1 MNRSKVEKNE
11 RFPIEKTKHP
21 STLVTLVTI
30 QAVEKAVKKMNVM
43 KNRFLKSKIHIQTFI
58 ETDERPKEASNDQIK
73 DWIDK
78 QTNGQSNRQSVSLIN
93 KEKNG
98 RAVMKIAA
106 REAKKSN
113 ATSIES
119 RDWKLPRHKRIDDPV
134 NSRTD
139 NLVDGQSV
147 RQSNRQMDSRSIKK
161 NHERTNEP
169 RDESPFIYKRTDD
182 RIDNLTDILVDEQ
195 SDRQSDRQL
204 TDQKYCRSIKRTNED
219 TDKICNES
227 HKNVRIGR
235 EAYGPLRAY
244 GAYFGPRKIQKEAHE
259 HVYIKMNKERDFQT
273 KNKVNTRPLRN
284 KKGKGTAVP
293 NCFLLLKRMLLTSK
307 VEERSSRTIFTGK

>member
-1 MNRSKVEKNE
+1 
-11 RFPIEKTKHP
+11 
-21 STLVTLVTI
+21 
-30 QAVEKAVKKMNVM
+30 
-43 KNRFLKSKIHIQTFI
+43 
-58 ETDERPKEASNDQIK
+58 
-73 DWIDK
+73 
-78 QTNGQSNRQSVSLIN
+78 
-93 KEKNG
+93 
-98 RAVMKIAA
+98 MKIAA

-113 ATSIES
+113 ATRIES

-139 NLVDGQSV
+139 SLVDGQSV
-147 RQSNRQMDSRSIKK
+147 RQSNRQMDSRLIKK
-161 NHERTNEP
+161 NHERTNDP
-169 RDESPFIYKRTDD
+169 RGESPFIYKRTDD

-244 GAYFGPRKIQKEAHE
+244 GPYFGPRKIQKDS
-259 HVYIKMNKERDFQT
+259 N
-273 KNKVNTRPLRN
+273 
-284 KKGKGTAVP
+284 
-293 NCFLLLKRMLLTSK
+293 
-307 VEERSSRTIFTGK
+307 